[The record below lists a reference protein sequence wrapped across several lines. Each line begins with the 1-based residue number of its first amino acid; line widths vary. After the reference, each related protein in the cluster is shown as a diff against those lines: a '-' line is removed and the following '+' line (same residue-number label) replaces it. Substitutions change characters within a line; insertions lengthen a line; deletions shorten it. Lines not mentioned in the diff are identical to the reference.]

1 MSLMCATPGV
11 TRSSRA
17 AGVQKA
23 RKAIDGARKGLGQ
36 AVSQVR
42 SSLQAQG
49 RAAHQGPRKHS
60 RTPYSPLLAEPFI
73 KVLLPP

>member
-1 MSLMCATPGV
+1 MCAMPGV
-11 TRSSRA
+11 TQCSQA
-17 AGVQKA
+17 AGIQEA
-23 RKAIDGARKGLGQ
+23 RKAIDGARRGLGQ

-42 SSLQAQG
+42 GSLQAQG
-49 RAAHQGPRKHS
+49 RSAHQGPRKHS